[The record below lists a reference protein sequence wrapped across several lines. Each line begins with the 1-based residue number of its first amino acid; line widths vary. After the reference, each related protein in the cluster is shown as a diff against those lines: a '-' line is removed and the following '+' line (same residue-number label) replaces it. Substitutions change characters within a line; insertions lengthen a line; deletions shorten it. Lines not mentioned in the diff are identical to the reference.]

1 MTSSEMPDRRPE
13 AAAAEPC
20 PICGGVGFVR
30 LKVPVG
36 HPLFGK
42 AVPCRCKR
50 EEFRQRR
57 LERLLKLGNLQSYRG
72 MTFDSFQ
79 TAPVTD
85 AKTSVALTEELRFDL
100 ETARAYAEDPKGW
113 LVFTGSYGTG
123 KTHLA
128 AAIANYRVEHG
139 YPVLF
144 VSVPDLLDHLR
155 ASYGP
160 ESPVS
165 YDEHFEQVRTID
177 LLVLDDLGTQNTTP
191 WAAEK
196 LYQLLNYRYASRLP
210 TVITTN
216 QLIEDMD
223 PRLGSRLRD
232 HEVVTVLQMHGPD
245 FRARAGEVIGRDAGA
260 LDGFK
265 PNAELTFELFSDRH
279 GEIDPTQSSELRK
292 IRRILEAYANAEFPI
307 DWILLRGATGVGKTH
322 LAAAVA
328 NRAISS
334 GVPAVFVRAPDLLD
348 HLRATFQPGSSVSY
362 DQRFRDVRR
371 ARLLVLDDLGAQ
383 SATPWA
389 EEKLFQILDH
399 RYVSH
404 LPTVVTM
411 TDDGW
416 NHLNERLRSRFLD
429 ATRCL
434 IIDIHVPS
442 YRGKPSETT
451 KAPRHSTRRRV

>member
-1 MTSSEMPDRRPE
+1 M
-13 AAAAEPC
+13 EPC
-20 PICGGVGFVR
+20 PICGGAGFVR
-30 LKVPVG
+30 LEVPVG

-50 EEFRQRR
+50 QEIRERR
-57 LERLLKLGNLQSYRG
+57 RERLLRLGNLKSFRE
-72 MTFDSFQ
+72 MTFDTFQ
-79 TAPVTD
+79 VEPATD
-85 AKTSVALTEELRFDL
+85 AKTSVALTEELRFDY
-100 ETARAYAEDPKGW
+100 ETALQYAQDPKGW

-128 AAIANYRVEHG
+128 AAIANYRVRQG
-139 YPVLF
+139 NPVLF
-144 VSVPDLLDHLR
+144 VSVPDLLDQLR
-155 ASYGP
+155 ASFSP

-165 YDEHFEQVRTID
+165 YDEHFDQVRTID

-191 WAAEK
+191 WGAEK
-196 LYQLLNYRYASRLP
+196 LYQLLNYRYATRLP

-216 QLIEDMD
+216 QLVEDMD

-232 HEVVTVLQMHGPD
+232 HGVVTVLQMQGPD

-260 LDGFK
+260 LDGLK
-265 PNAELTFELFSDRH
+265 PNAEMTFQLFSDRR
-279 GEIDPTQSSELRK
+279 GEIEPSQSSELRK
-292 IRRILEAYANAEFPI
+292 IRRILESYADGRYPI
-307 DWILLRGATGVGKTH
+307 DWILLRGAPGVGKTH

-334 GVPAVFVRAPDLLD
+334 GIPAVYVVVPALLD

-362 DQRFRDVRR
+362 DQRFRDVLR
-371 ARLLVLDDLGAQ
+371 ARLLVLDDLGSQ

-416 NHLNERLRSRFLD
+416 SHMNERLRSRFLD

-434 IIDIHVPS
+434 IIDINVPS
-442 YRGKPSETT
+442 YRGKSSEST
-451 KAPRHSTRRRV
+451 KTPRRSTRRRI

>member
-1 MTSSEMPDRRPE
+1 MTSPERPPDRPATPE
-13 AAAAEPC
+13 AEPC
-20 PICGGVGFVR
+20 PICGGVGYVR

-36 HPLFGK
+36 HPMFGK

-50 EEFRQRR
+50 AEIRERR
-57 LERLLKLGNLQSYRG
+57 LGRLLTLGHLESYSA
-72 MTFDSFQ
+72 MTFESFQ
-79 TAPVTD
+79 TEPGTA
-85 AKTSVALTEELRFDL
+85 AQAAVALTEELRFDL
-100 ETARAYAEDPKGW
+100 NAALEYAENPEGW

-128 AAIANYRVEHG
+128 AAIANYRVQRG
-139 YPVLF
+139 FPVLF

-196 LYQLLNYRYASRLP
+196 LYQLLNYRYAARLA

-216 QLIEDMD
+216 QLVEDMD

-232 HEVVTVLQMHGPD
+232 HKVVTVLQMHGPD
-245 FRARAGEVIGRDAGA
+245 FRARAGEVVGRDAGA
-260 LDGFK
+260 LDGFR
-265 PNAELTFELFSDRH
+265 PNAELTFELFSDRR
-279 GEIDPTQSSELRK
+279 GEIDPPQSAELRK

-328 NRAISS
+328 NRVISR
-334 GVPAVFVRAPDLLD
+334 GMPAVFVRAPDLLD

-411 TDDGW
+411 TDAGW
-416 NHLNERLRSRFLD
+416 SQLNERLQSRFLD
-429 ATRCL
+429 TTRCM
-434 IIDIHVPS
+434 IIDVNVPS
-442 YRGKPSETT
+442 YRGQSSEPAKP
-451 KAPRHSTRRRV
+451 PRRSTRRRF